1 MHLTCHSKLSST
13 TVIPYEIAV
22 KRFSINTKRA
32 GDNKMSRKS
41 DSVSHP
47 RCRAASLRA
56 QHFGE
61 IPTRKGKGN
70 GPDFYQAIKS
80 AMSSECPV
88 SRPVA
93 AAGLVKS
100 QRNAQVS
107 VTSNHWTNKQPPTQ
121 SSHHNQRNHPPTY
134 SGQAFQC
141 FPLLPWVPSSTL
153 CIIDG
158 NFKTCLKNFTHLPD
172 LQFVCFVLL
181 CVRLTLILMDQ
192 TYGKAREWDL
202 SPCPGLPCRATGAN
216 VLII

>member
-1 MHLTCHSKLSST
+1 M
-13 TVIPYEIAV
+13 
-22 KRFSINTKRA
+22 
-32 GDNKMSRKS
+32 
-41 DSVSHP
+41 
-47 RCRAASLRA
+47 
-56 QHFGE
+56 
-61 IPTRKGKGN
+61 PTRKGKEN

-88 SRPVA
+88 PPCPVA

-107 VTSNHWTNKQPPTQ
+107 VTSSLSRTSNHPHSRTTTT
-121 SSHHNQRNHPPTY
+121 NHPPTY
-134 SGQAFQC
+134 AGQAFQYS
-141 FPLLPWVPSSTL
+141 PPLPWAPSCTL

-192 TYGKAREWDL
+192 TYGKATERERDPTPIPSSL
-202 SPCPGLPCRATGAN
+202 PGTGAN

>member
-1 MHLTCHSKLSST
+1 
-13 TVIPYEIAV
+13 
-22 KRFSINTKRA
+22 
-32 GDNKMSRKS
+32 MSRKS
-41 DSVSHP
+41 DSVRRPPLSV
-47 RCRAASLRA
+47 SLWA

-61 IPTRKGKGN
+61 MPTRKGKEN

-88 SRPVA
+88 PPLSCCCCRLSQKSKERPI
-93 AAGLVKS
+93 
-100 QRNAQVS
+100 VS
-107 VTSNHWTNKQPPTQ
+107 DIEPEPNKQPPTQ
-121 SSHHNQRNHPPTY
+121 SHNKQPTIHPPMQGKHFNTLT
-134 SGQAFQC
+134 S
-141 FPLLPWVPSSTL
+141 PLPWAPSCTP

-192 TYGKAREWDL
+192 TYGEATERDPIPI
-202 SPCPGLPCRATGAN
+202 PCSLPGTGVN